1 MTDADSAVL
10 AVDVGG
16 TTVKGAL
23 VDLHG
28 RPLHEV
34 TADTFPVT
42 ATPVADV
49 VTAVLAELAGLAR
62 RSGRPVVGAGVV
74 TPGIVDESTGRVGFA
89 ANLGW
94 RDFDLRGH
102 LEQRL
107 AVPVVVGHDVRA
119 AGAAEALLGAARG
132 SRDLAFVALGT
143 GIAAALVTS
152 GAVVTG
158 AGCAAGEIGHM
169 PVYPDGRRCPCGQ
182 VGCLE
187 VYASGAAVARRYA
200 ELGGRAG
207 RTAEDVV
214 AALGADAAADQAWD
228 EAVRALA
235 LASWRSG
242 AGRGTTARTTAP
254 PAGRAAGLAAAAT
267 AGRFAAGAGGRPG
280 GGGDARPPQRGPGGG
295 RRALDRRR
303 RAGPPGRGAAQ
314 VTGGRS
320 PCPENLLLRGRLVSG
335 GQVVRSAGG

>member
-1 MTDADSAVL
+1 MTEAHSAVL

-23 VDLHG
+23 VDLSG

-34 TADTFPVT
+34 TAATFPAA

-49 VTAVLAELAGLAR
+49 VTAVLTELARLAD

-200 ELGGRAG
+200 ELGGPAG
-207 RTAEDVV
+207 GTAEDVV
-214 AALGADAAADQAWD
+214 AALGADAAAEQAWD

-235 LASWRSG
+235 LASCTLTLALDPAYIVLGGGLARAGERLLAPLRHQLAGLLAWRPPPPLAASQLG
-242 AGRGTTARTTAP
+242 QAAGRV
-254 PAGRAAGLAAAAT
+254 
-267 AGRFAAGAGGRPG
+267 
-280 GGGDARPPQRGPGGG
+280 
-295 RRALDRRR
+295 
-303 RAGPPGRGAAQ
+303 GAAM
-314 VTGGRS
+314 
-320 PCPENLLLRGRLVSG
+320 LVL
-335 GQVVRSAGG
+335 RSAGQGAVVERWTAADVLGLPDAEPRR